1 MSATLTVD
9 TLHVSSFP
17 LVVGA
22 DQPGDFKHFSL
33 DDVKNWL
40 RERNGWISEK
50 LLVHGALLLRGLPL
64 ASAEAFHAAAQELLG
79 SLVPYIEGQSPRTK
93 VGDNVYTSTEYPSQF
108 SITLHNEL
116 SYVKEP
122 PQRILFFCLSEPT
135 TGGET
140 PIVDG
145 RRAYS
150 VMPASLRH
158 KFESLGVLYVK
169 NMHGDPRGFGKS
181 WMDHFETHD
190 RATVEAYLK
199 SNGISF
205 EWRSNGALRTMV
217 RRPGTLD
224 HPKTGE
230 AVWFN
235 QAHLWHVSNF
245 EPKHREQLVRLHGEE
260 NLPTHAYFG
269 DGSPMDVSELDV
281 VRKVLWD
288 CAASYPWR
296 QSDLLV
302 ADNILTMHGR
312 NPFTG
317 PRKILVAMG

>member
-9 TLHVSSFP
+9 TLSVSSFP
-17 LVVGA
+17 LIVDAHKSGEMA
-22 DQPGDFKHFSL
+22 NLSP
-33 DDVKNWL
+33 DDVKTWL
-40 RERNGWISEK
+40 RQRSGWISEK
-50 LLVHGALLLRGLPL
+50 LLEHGALLLRGLPV
-64 ASAEAFHAAAQELLG
+64 ANTEAFHAAAQGLLG
-79 SLVPYIEGQSPRTK
+79 SLAPYIEGQSPRTK

-122 PQRILFFCLSEPT
+122 PRRILFFCLSEPA

-145 RRAYS
+145 RKAYGA
-150 VMPASLRH
+150 MPASLRH
-158 KFESLGVLYVK
+158 KFETLGVLYVK
-169 NMHGDPRGFGKS
+169 NMHGDARGFGKS
-181 WMDHFETHD
+181 WMDHFETQD
-190 RATVEAYLK
+190 RAKVETYLET
-199 SNGISF
+199 NGISF
-205 EWRSNGALRTMV
+205 EWRSNGALRTMA
-217 RRPGTLD
+217 RRPGTLQ
-224 HPKTGE
+224 HPRTGE
-230 AVWFN
+230 MVWFN

-269 DGSPMDVSELDV
+269 DGSPMDVSDLDV
-281 VRKVLWD
+281 VRRVLWD
-288 CAASYPWR
+288 CAVSFPWR